1 MNNANKST
9 LNPNQISTAL
19 WTLFAQIFAFK
30 SLKNPSLNFSC
41 FQKALIVLEP
51 ETDSPTQLITGEL
64 EVAVSLVVSL
74 KALVV

>member
-30 SLKNPSLNFSC
+30 ILKNPYLNFSY
-41 FQKALIVLEP
+41 FWKALIVLEP
-51 ETDSPTQLITGEL
+51 DTDSPT
-64 EVAVSLVVSL
+64 
-74 KALVV
+74 

>member
-1 MNNANKST
+1 MSRERTAIKTKIVYMNNANKST

-41 FQKALIVLEP
+41 F
-51 ETDSPTQLITGEL
+51 
-64 EVAVSLVVSL
+64 
-74 KALVV
+74 